1 MDYNFTTKNS
11 QIFECKKCNFKC
23 SKKGDLE
30 RHLQTQKHKRTTLD
44 YTKSAPHQCRCG
56 KIYKHRQGLWK
67 HSKKCSMAIIEEEK
81 EEKVKLESQNVDD
94 LSRED
99 YKSLINLLINDNK
112 ELRNFIVE
120 NNKEMTN
127 IIKEQNNDVNKGL
140 LKETNEIMNKV
151 LEINSSP
158 KIINNTINGN
168 VINNRFNINMFLNNE
183 CKDAINFS
191 EFIDRIEVSHAD
203 LENNAEL
210 GFVNGMSKI
219 LLDNLKQLSVY
230 ERPIHCTDLKRETMY
245 IKDEDRWQ
253 KEENNK
259 KLSNAI
265 QEVSRK
271 SISKLND
278 WKVENPDYND
288 MNSDFSNKCLTI
300 QKESNVGSHRE
311 IFYPKI
317 VKTIVKE
324 SVINKN
330 SIEN

>member
-1 MDYNFTTKNS
+1 
-11 QIFECKKCNFKC
+11 
-23 SKKGDLE
+23 
-30 RHLQTQKHKRTTLD
+30 
-44 YTKSAPHQCRCG
+44 
-56 KIYKHRQGLWK
+56 
-67 HSKKCSMAIIEEEK
+67 
-81 EEKVKLESQNVDD
+81 
-94 LSRED
+94 
-99 YKSLINLLINDNK
+99 
-112 ELRNFIVE
+112 
-120 NNKEMTN
+120 MTN

-253 KEENNK
+253 KEEDNK

-265 QEVSRK
+265 QEVLRRR
-271 SISKLND
+271 
-278 WKVENPDYND
+278 
-288 MNSDFSNKCLTI
+288 
-300 QKESNVGSHRE
+300 Q
-311 IFYPKI
+311 
-317 VKTIVKE
+317 
-324 SVINKN
+324 
-330 SIEN
+330 